1 MARKD
6 KSEKPPERGR
16 RAVIWRRPGGDTAD
30 RSDAAASAGADRARR
45 RGLPLSAAGVL
56 IAALVGVGLYAAWP
70 AIGPETGDAG
80 SARDA
85 ASAKPNGNGA
95 PPERATRTA
104 APEDAAPAAFPEPG
118 RASSAGPERG
128 DSVSAPPPREAGAPG
143 MTGPAAADEPA
154 DIPAGATGSRRVA
167 SDPVAPAETEAGPL
181 APDGLGT
188 VRARLEALEARTA
201 EAASADGTARNLER
215 RLRALENDP
224 ARARL
229 GPALAAWAGQR
240 AALEARLAEVTTRLT
255 RIEAEAARQAGADG
269 RLVALVLAT
278 GELTAALG
286 TSRRFA
292 PALDTLRGIAG
303 EDGEDSDIEAALA
316 RLAPLAAAGVPTLD
330 GLAARFPET
339 ANAVMRAAL
348 AVEDADWI
356 DDTVT
361 RLRQLVTIRRTGGA
375 VDPTSLDGRLAAA
388 ETALA
393 GGDLARAIAIVE
405 ELGPEAAR
413 GAGDW
418 LRDARARREADA
430 ALTDLVEAVNARI
443 GARWAAVGAA
453 P

>member
-16 RAVIWRRPGGDTAD
+16 RAVIWRRPGGDAAD
-30 RSDAAASAGADRARR
+30 RSDAASATGADRARQ
-45 RGLPLSAAGVL
+45 RGLPLPAAGVL

-80 SARDA
+80 SARDAAAPGVTAPQDA

-118 RASSAGPERG
+118 RASSAG
-128 DSVSAPPPREAGAPG
+128 
-143 MTGPAAADEPA
+143 
-154 DIPAGATGSRRVA
+154 ATGSRHVA

-418 LRDARARREADA
+418 LRAARARREADA